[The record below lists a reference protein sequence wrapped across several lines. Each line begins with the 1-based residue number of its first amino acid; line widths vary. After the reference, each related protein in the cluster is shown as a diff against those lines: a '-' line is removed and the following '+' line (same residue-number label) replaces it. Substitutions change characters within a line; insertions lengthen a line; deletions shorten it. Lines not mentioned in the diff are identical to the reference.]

1 LTIIREQW
9 FAALQTLS
17 PNKSNNM
24 AVDENGNEIIETTP
38 APQPQVDNRSQ
49 ERIKQLSE
57 KVELTAKERDELKV
71 LNETTTRERDF
82 YKGYSEIVATHPNAK
97 DHQDEIKEKVLKGY
111 SVQDATF
118 AVLGAAG
125 KLGNQPTPTPQVA
138 GGSAATAMPQ
148 GGQKEI
154 KDMSQAERREQL
166 AKDLLWN

>member
-1 LTIIREQW
+1 
-9 FAALQTLS
+9 
-17 PNKSNNM
+17 M
-24 AVDENGNEIIETTP
+24 AVDENGNEIIQTTP
-38 APQPQVDNRSQ
+38 AETPKELTRAE

-57 KVELTAKERDELKV
+57 KVELTSKERDEMRS

-82 YKGYSEIVATHPNAK
+82 YKGYAEIVSTQPNAK

-125 KLGNQPTPTPQVA
+125 KLGQSAPVPQVA

-154 KDMSQAERREQL
+154 KDMTQAERREQL
-166 AKDLLWN
+166 SKDMVWS